1 MPLVTLDHLSI
12 SFGRDL
18 LLDDA
23 SLQIEEGERVAII
36 GRNGTGKS
44 TLLKILSGELQP
56 DAGAIW
62 RAPGAEAAR
71 LAQDAG
77 DGKNFALS
85 VFDVVAGGL
94 GDLSALVVAY
104 HHAAHA
110 VVDDPSEKNLAE
122 LGRRQH

>member
-56 DAGAIW
+56 DAGAG
-62 RAPGAEAAR
+62 RAGC
-71 LAQDAG
+71 G
-77 DGKNFALS
+77 
-85 VFDVVAGGL
+85 
-94 GDLSALVVAY
+94 
-104 HHAAHA
+104 
-110 VVDDPSEKNLAE
+110 
-122 LGRRQH
+122 